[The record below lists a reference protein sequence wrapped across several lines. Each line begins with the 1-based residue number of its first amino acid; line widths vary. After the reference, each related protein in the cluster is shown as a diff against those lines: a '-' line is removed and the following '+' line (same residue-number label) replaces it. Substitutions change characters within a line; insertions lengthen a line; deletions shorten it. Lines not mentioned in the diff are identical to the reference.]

1 MSGPEFADLRPI
13 GPRGTYDP
21 YTALTAYSYGGL
33 NQGQIFPALSPNAP
47 SYDCFREGETILFYL
62 EVGFPKE
69 QTGRDNPDGTYVS
82 GLRIKPWW
90 LRSNVEFRTP
100 GDPAQSGNPTS
111 LMGGMIPDPTNPT
124 ISSGTPCRSQI
135 DTDVFGGWS
144 VRDQPFNPL
153 LQFDPVNTALYNAAG
168 GRELGNRNVWYPSPK
183 RLDTMPSNWGSA
195 PLNIARPNTSDSILL
210 DDVWFVPLPN
220 PSTPPWDAAPWNIG
234 AAPGGIPTNY
244 RQNKVF
250 TYPAF
255 GRCLGVSFEVVL
267 SYLADDTLVPYPAP
281 TATPNWP
288 VPPGAGGAG
297 VAPSV
302 RIGYRAGVTSAVVQ
316 ERLG

>member
-1 MSGPEFADLRPI
+1 
-13 GPRGTYDP
+13 
-21 YTALTAYSYGGL
+21 L
-33 NQGQIFPALSPNAP
+33 NQGPIIPVISPHAP

-62 EVGFPKE
+62 EVGFPQKLV
-69 QTGRDNPDGTYVS
+69 GRDNPDEVYVS

-100 GDPAQSGNPTS
+100 GDPAQSGNPFA
-111 LMGGMIPDPTNPT
+111 LMGGMIPDPTDPT

-144 VRDQPFNPL
+144 VLNQPFAPGT
-153 LQFDPVNTALYNAAG
+153 QFAAVNTTVPTSG
-168 GRELGNRNVWYPSPK
+168 GGLGLGNRKVWYPSPK

-210 DDVWFVPLPN
+210 DDVWYVPLPN
-220 PSTPPWDAAPWNIG
+220 PSTPPWDNLPWYDNLAP
-234 AAPGGIPTNY
+234 APGGIPPNY
-244 RQNKVF
+244 RQTKVF

-267 SYLADDTLVPYPAP
+267 AYLANDAPVPYPAP

-288 VPPGAGGAG
+288 VPPGGAG
-297 VAPSV
+297 WPSVPPTV